1 MHSIYATS
9 FENITKSWYWS
20 FPLRQKIHTTNWL
33 KTGGSRKVKQ
43 KKDLIDCQGS
53 SQVVY
58 PDTEQ
63 KKMGSY

>member
-9 FENITKSWYWS
+9 FEKHNKKLVLVFSFKTKNTQ
-20 FPLRQKIHTTNWL
+20 L
-33 KTGGSRKVKQ
+33 TGWKRVEVARWNK